1 MQFIKNLFVS
11 SKQSSQETKSYNP
24 YMTLTM
30 GAGSARWSGCDY
42 HTSSKRGYH
51 LNPIM
56 YACIRMIADGATRVP
71 IILKKS
77 DKPLVNHG
85 LLNLLKSPSSD
96 SDGRIFKSTIFSN
109 LLLSGNA
116 YIDCVAIGNSDAKPQ
131 ALFILRPDRVS
142 CVIDK
147 SGFITGYDYRAGSV
161 HKRYPIER
169 MLHLKFFSPLDDY
182 YGTSPTQAA
191 WRAVELHNEA
201 TTFQKA
207 LLDNA
212 ARPSGCLIYSGLP
225 GSPNLTETQFMRL
238 KSELQEHYT
247 GAAAAGRPM
256 VLEGGLDWKTM
267 ALTPND
273 MGINAMR
280 YDAARDIALAF
291 GVPPMLLGIPGD
303 NTYSNYQE
311 AIRVFTR
318 NTLIPMAE
326 IFYDALSDKMSKL
339 YNEDLNIVIDREKVA
354 YIFTDYLT

>member
-1 MQFIKNLFVS
+1 
-11 SKQSSQETKSYNP
+11 
-24 YMTLTM
+24 MTTGL
-30 GAGSARWSGCDY
+30 GSAQWSGCDY
-42 HTSSKRGYH
+42 YTMCKRGYG

-71 IILKKS
+71 IMLHKS
-77 DKPLVNHG
+77 NKTVINHG
-85 LLNLLKSPSSD
+85 LLNLLKAPSSD

-116 YIDCVAIGNSDAKPQ
+116 YIDCVSFGDNQPKPQ
-131 ALFILRPDRVS
+131 ALFTLRPDRVT
-142 CVIDK
+142 CVTDK
-147 SGFITGYDYRAGSV
+147 SGFVIGYDYRAGSV
-161 HKRYPIER
+161 HKHYTKER
-169 MLHLKFFSPLDDY
+169 ILHLKLFSPSDDY
-182 YGTSPTQAA
+182 YGASPTQAA

-201 TTFQKA
+201 TVFQKA

-225 GSPNLTETQFMRL
+225 GSPNLTESQFSRL
-238 KSELQEHYT
+238 KSELHEHYA
-247 GAAAAGRPM
+247 GAAAPGRPM
-256 VLEGGLDWKTM
+256 ILEGGLDWKTM

-273 MGINAMR
+273 MGINTMR
-280 YDAARDIALAF
+280 YDAAREIALAY

-339 YNEDLNIVIDREKVA
+339 YDEDLNIVIDRDQVA
-354 YIFTDYLT
+354 HVFTDYLT

>member
-1 MQFIKNLFVS
+1 MNIFTKFFTKNTT
-11 SKQSSQETKSYNP
+11 QAETKSYNP
-24 YMTLTM
+24 YLTLST
-30 GAGSARWSGCDY
+30 GGGSAHWSGCDY
-42 HTSSKRGYH
+42 HNITKKGYC

-56 YACIRMIADGATRVP
+56 YACIRMIADGAVRVP
-71 IILKKS
+71 IILKKGKQDLS
-77 DKPLVNHG
+77 NHG
-85 LLNLLKSPSSD
+85 LLNLLKTPSSD
-96 SDGRIFKSTIFSN
+96 TDGRIFKSTIFNN

-116 YIDCVAIGNSDAKPQ
+116 YVHIALGADNKPI
-131 ALFILRPDRVS
+131 ALFILRPDRVT
-142 CVIDK
+142 CVSDK
-147 SGFITGYDYRAGSV
+147 YGSVIGYDYRAGVV
-161 HKRYPIER
+161 HKHYQKAHI
-169 MLHLKFFSPLDDY
+169 LHLKLFSPLDDY

-225 GSPNLTETQFMRL
+225 GSPNLTETQFVRL
-238 KSELQEHYT
+238 KSELQEHYA

-256 VLEGGLDWKTM
+256 VLEGGLDWKQM
-267 ALTPND
+267 SFTPND

-280 YDAARDIALAF
+280 HDAAREIALAY

-326 IFYDALSDKMSKL
+326 IFYDALSDKMSKY
-339 YNEDLNIVIDREKVA
+339 YNEELNIEINREKVA
-354 YIFTDYLT
+354 DIFTDYLT